1 MNNTNPVLKVVAGLA
16 ICGLLL
22 FTLAGAAFI
31 SVGTVYVSVQE
42 KGSDG
47 FNITIPLPVNLASIA
62 LSFIPEE
69 DLEEIRAEIGP
80 WMPVIEVVLAEL
92 ARCPD
97 GPLVEVENARETV
110 TIVKRGGKLVIDVD
124 TRDETVHV
132 SVPIRGVEKLVRQL
146 GSGNGLI

>member
-31 SVGTVYVSVQE
+31 SAGTVYISVQE

-47 FNITIPLPVNLASIA
+47 FNITIPVPVNLASTA

-80 WMPVIEVVLAEL
+80 WMPVIEIVLEEL

-97 GPLVEVENARETV
+97 GPLVEVENAHETV

-146 GSGNGLI
+146 GSGNSLI

>member
-1 MNNTNPVLKVVAGLA
+1 MTNSNPVLKIVAGLA

-31 SVGTVYVSVQE
+31 SAGTVYVSVQE

-47 FNITIPLPVNLASIA
+47 FSISIPIPVNLASTA
-62 LSFIPEE
+62 LSFIPE
-69 DLEEIRAEIGP
+69 DALEEIRAEIGP
-80 WMPVIEVVLAEL
+80 WMPVVEVVLAEL

-97 GPLVEVENARETV
+97 GPLVEVENAHETV

-124 TRDETVHV
+124 TRDETVHL
-132 SVPIRGVEKLVRQL
+132 SVPIRGVQKLVRQL
-146 GSGNGLI
+146 GGSNSLI

>member
-1 MNNTNPVLKVVAGLA
+1 MNNNPVLKIIAGLA

-31 SVGTVYVSVQE
+31 SAGTVYVSVQE
-42 KGSDG
+42 KGPDG
-47 FNITIPLPVNLASIA
+47 FSISIPVPVNLASTA

-69 DLEEIRAEIGP
+69 ELEDIRAEIGP
-80 WMPVIEVVLAEL
+80 WMPVVEVVLEEL

-97 GPLVEVENARETV
+97 GPLVEVESDRETV
-110 TIVKRGGKLVIDVD
+110 TIVKRGGKIIIDVD
-124 TRDETVHV
+124 NRHDKVHL

-146 GSGNGLI
+146 GGGNSLI

>member
-31 SVGTVYVSVQE
+31 SAGTVYISVQE
-42 KGSDG
+42 KGSDR
-47 FNITIPLPVNLASIA
+47 FNITIPVPVNLASAA

-69 DLEEIRAEIGP
+69 NLEEIRAEIGP
-80 WMPVIEVVLAEL
+80 WMPVIEIVLEEL

-97 GPLVEVENARETV
+97 APLVEVENAHETV

-132 SVPIRGVEKLVRQL
+132 SVPIRGVAKLVRQL
-146 GSGNGLI
+146 GPGNSLI

>member
-1 MNNTNPVLKVVAGLA
+1 MNNINPVLKVVAGLA

-31 SVGTVYVSVQE
+31 SAGTVYVSVQE

-47 FNITIPLPVNLASIA
+47 FSISIPIPVNLASTA

-69 DLEEIRAEIGP
+69 ELEGIRAEIGP

-97 GPLVEVENARETV
+97 GPLVEVENAHETV

-146 GSGNGLI
+146 GSGNSLI

>member
-1 MNNTNPVLKVVAGLA
+1 MNNNPVLN
-16 ICGLLL
+16 LLL

-31 SVGTVYVSVQE
+31 SAGTVYVSVQE

-47 FNITIPLPVNLASIA
+47 FSISIPVPVNLASTA

-69 DLEEIRAEIGP
+69 ELEDIRAEIGP
-80 WMPVIEVVLAEL
+80 WMPVVEVVLEEL

-97 GPLVEVENARETV
+97 GPLVEVENDRETV
-110 TIVKRGGKLVIDVD
+110 TIVKRGGKIIIDVD
-124 TRDETVHV
+124 NRHDKVHV

-146 GSGNGLI
+146 GGGNSLI

>member
-1 MNNTNPVLKVVAGLA
+1 MTNSNPVLRIFAGLA
-16 ICGLLL
+16 VCGLLL

-31 SVGTVYVSVQE
+31 SAGTVYVSVQQ

-47 FNITIPLPVNLASIA
+47 LSISLPVPVNLASTA
-62 LSFIPEE
+62 LTFIPEGE
-69 DLEEIRAEIGP
+69 LREIRAEIGP
-80 WMPVIEVVLAEL
+80 WMPVIQAVLTEL

-97 GPLVEVENARETV
+97 GPLVEVENDRETV

-132 SVPIRGVEKLVRQL
+132 SVPIRGVQKLVRQL
-146 GSGNGLI
+146 GPAGGLV

>member
-1 MNNTNPVLKVVAGLA
+1 MNNTNPVLKVIAGLA

-31 SVGTVYVSVQE
+31 SAGTVYISVQE

-47 FNITIPLPVNLASIA
+47 FNITIPVPVNLASIA

-69 DLEEIRAEIGP
+69 DLDEIRAEIGP
-80 WMPVIEVVLAEL
+80 WMPVIEVVLEEL

-97 GPLVEVENARETV
+97 GPLVEVEGAHETV
-110 TIVKRGGKLVIDVD
+110 TIAKRGGKLVIDVD
-124 TRDETVHV
+124 SRGEIVHV
-132 SVPIRGVEKLVRQL
+132 SVPIRGVEKLIRQL
-146 GSGNGLI
+146 GSGNSLI

>member
-1 MNNTNPVLKVVAGLA
+1 MTNNNPVLKIVAGLA

-31 SVGTVYVSVQE
+31 SAGTVYVSVQE

-47 FNITIPLPVNLASIA
+47 FNISIPLPVNLASA
-62 LSFIPEE
+62 VLRFIPEQE
-69 DLEEIRAEIGP
+69 LEEIRAEIGP
-80 WMPVIEVVLAEL
+80 WMPVVEVVLAEL

-97 GPLVEVENARETV
+97 GPLIEVENDRETV